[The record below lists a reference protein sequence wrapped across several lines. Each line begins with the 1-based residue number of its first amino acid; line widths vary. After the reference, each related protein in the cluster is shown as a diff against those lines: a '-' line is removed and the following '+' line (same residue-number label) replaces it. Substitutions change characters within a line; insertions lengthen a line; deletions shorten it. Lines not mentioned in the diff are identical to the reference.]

1 MRVVWKIALA
11 LCLLPGVVSA
21 ASDGAVYRWVDENGV
36 VNYTQLKPEGVAAER
51 VSANGATAR
60 SVSRSVSSAP
70 ASGQPE
76 VSSVNAEGAS
86 DVPLTEAQERML
98 EDLKHVESERQAEI
112 SRIKKA
118 NCEEARSVLN
128 NLTSRGRIRVIG
140 DDGEYRVMPEEERQE
155 RIDTAQK
162 AVALNCA
169 G

>member
-11 LCLLPGVVSA
+11 LCLIPGVVSA

-60 SVSRSVSSAP
+60 NSRSVSSAP

-76 VSSVNAEGAS
+76 VSSVSAEGGS
-86 DVPLTEAQERML
+86 DLPLTEAQERML
-98 EDLKHVESERQAEI
+98 DDLKEVEAERQAEI
-112 SRIKKA
+112 SKIKKA
-118 NCEEARSVLN
+118 NCEEARSVLA
-128 NLTSRGRIRVIG
+128 NLTSRGRIRVVG
-140 DDGEYRVMPEEERQE
+140 DDGEYRVMPEDERQE